1 MKTQVKGHTKSEL
14 RAALAACKGALF
26 GIAAFSGLINL
37 LMLTGSLFML
47 EVYDRVLP
55 SRSVPTLVGLSI
67 LAAILFTFQMLL
79 EITRGRLLVR
89 IGGRLDSRLS
99 PRVYDA
105 VVRMRSKPGSDGQQ
119 PVRDLDTVRSFL
131 SSTGPNA
138 LFDLPWVPLYLAICF
153 AFHTLIGVAALGG
166 AIVLMSLTVL
176 TELLSRRP
184 VKAATAHAAAR
195 NRFAEASRRNAEV
208 IMAMGLS
215 ERLLARWLDL
225 GRDYV
230 AQQKRASDVA
240 GGLGSA
246 GRALRMALQSAVLG
260 VGAYLVIQQEATA
273 GIIIA
278 SSILSGRALAPID
291 LAIANWKGFV
301 SARQGW
307 RRLDE
312 VLAAMPASATRL
324 ELPAPTHTLS
334 LEAVSIVP
342 PGAKSPVVH
351 DVGFSL
357 AAGSALGIVGPS
369 ASGKSSL
376 VRAIVGVWPAIR
388 GCVRLDRATIDQW
401 TPAARGH
408 HVGYLPQDVELFEGS
423 IAQNIARFDPDAP
436 AAAVIAA
443 AKAAGVHDLIVNLPA
458 GYETEIGERGTALS
472 AGQQQRIALARA
484 LYGEPFLVVLDEPN
498 SNLDAEGEE
507 ALTTAILGVRARGGI
522 VIIVA
527 HRPSALAAVDHVL
540 AMVRGSQQAFGPKDE
555 VLARL
560 TRREPN
566 APAALKIVPRTNG

>member
-1 MKTQVKGHTKSEL
+1 MKTQAKGDTKSEL
-14 RAALAACKGALF
+14 RVALGSCKSALV
-26 GIAAFSGLINL
+26 GIGAFSGLINL
-37 LMLTGSLFML
+37 LMLTSSLFML

-67 LAAILFTFQMLL
+67 LAAILFSFQALL

-89 IGGRLDSRLS
+89 TGSQLDGRLS

-119 PVRDLDTVRSFL
+119 PVRDLDTIRSFL
-131 SSTGPNA
+131 SSAGPNA
-138 LFDLPWVPLYLAICF
+138 FFDLPWVPLYLAICF
-153 AFHTLIGVAALGG
+153 AFHTLIGVTALGG

-176 TELLSRRP
+176 TEFLSRRP
-184 VKAATAHAAAR
+184 VKAATAHAAER

-208 IMAMGLS
+208 IMAMGMS

-225 GRDYV
+225 GGDYI
-230 AQQKRASDVA
+230 AQQKRLSDVT

-246 GRALRMALQSAVLG
+246 GRALRTALQSAVLG
-260 VGAYLVIQQEATA
+260 VGAYLVIQQEASA

-312 VLAAMPASATRL
+312 LFAAMPVFATRL
-324 ELPAPTHTLS
+324 ELPAPTQVLS
-334 LEAVSIVP
+334 LEALSVAP
-342 PGAKSPVVH
+342 PGAKSTVVH
-351 DVGFSL
+351 DVNFSL
-357 AAGSALGIVGPS
+357 GAGSALGIVGPS
-369 ASGKSSL
+369 GSGKSSL
-376 VRAIVGVWPAIR
+376 VRAIVGVWPVVR

-401 TPAARGH
+401 TPAARGRH
-408 HVGYLPQDVELFEGS
+408 IGYLPQDVELFEGT
-423 IAQNIARFDPDAP
+423 IAKNIARFDPDAT
-436 AAAVIAA
+436 AATVIAA

-458 GYETEIGERGTALS
+458 GYETELGERGTALS
-472 AGQQQRIALARA
+472 AGQQQRIALART

-560 TRREPN
+560 TRREPS
-566 APAALKIVPRTNG
+566 APPPLKVVQRTNG